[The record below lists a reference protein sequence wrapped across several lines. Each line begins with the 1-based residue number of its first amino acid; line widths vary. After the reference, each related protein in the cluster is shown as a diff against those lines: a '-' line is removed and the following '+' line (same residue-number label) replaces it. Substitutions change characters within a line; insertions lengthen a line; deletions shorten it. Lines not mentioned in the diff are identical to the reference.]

1 MTTRRST
8 IAIDGPAGA
17 GKSTA
22 ARKLAAELAYE
33 YVDSGALY
41 RVVGLAAQERGVDGT
56 DPEAAAAMVAS
67 LEIDVSEGASGQRV
81 LLDGRDVTRAIRT
94 PEAGERASRLA
105 VLPAVRTALIAR
117 QRAYA
122 ARGGIVMEGRDIGT
136 VVLPDAEHKFFVT
149 ASVDERARRRHA
161 EHPEEALE
169 AIRVAIVERDRRDE
183 GRAVAPLRA
192 APDAE
197 VVDTTGLSLA
207 EVVDVLALKVRRPP
221 RP

>member
-1 MTTRRST
+1 VTTRRPT

-22 ARKLAAELAYE
+22 ARRLAAELGYE

-41 RVVGLAAQERGVDGT
+41 RVVGLAGHERGLDGS
-56 DPEAAAAMVAS
+56 DPDAAAAMIAS
-67 LEIDVSEGASGQRV
+67 LEIEVTEGPGGQRV
-81 LLDGRDVTRAIRT
+81 LLDGRDVTLAIRA

-105 VLPAVRTALIAR
+105 ALPPVRAALIAR

-136 VVLPDAEHKFFVT
+136 VVVPDADHKFFVT
-149 ASVDERARRRHA
+149 ASVEERARRRHA

-169 AIRVAIVERDRRDE
+169 AIREAIVARDLRDQ
-183 GRAVAPLRA
+183 GRAVAPLRP

-197 VVDTTGLSLA
+197 VLDTSGLSLA
-207 EVVDVLALKVRRPP
+207 EVVEVLALKVRKPP